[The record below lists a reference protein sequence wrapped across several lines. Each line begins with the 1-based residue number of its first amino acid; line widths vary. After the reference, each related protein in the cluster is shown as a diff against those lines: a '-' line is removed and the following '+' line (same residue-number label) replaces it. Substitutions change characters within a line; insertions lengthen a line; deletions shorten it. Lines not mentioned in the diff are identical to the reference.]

1 MNLSLYNLSY
11 STMINLMN
19 MVDSGSITINSIP
32 KRPELPEIHRF
43 LKDYIKYYNTNIK

>member
-19 MVDSGSITINSIP
+19 LVDSDSITINSIH
-32 KRPELPEIHRF
+32 KRPELSEIHRF

>member
-19 MVDSGSITINSIP
+19 LVDSGLITINSFP
-32 KRPELPEIHRF
+32 KRSELSEIHRF
-43 LKDYIKYYNTNIK
+43 LRDYINYNTNIK